1 MLSSSPRAKRISVTL
16 GARDMMR
23 FGVSAKADVTDNKR
37 LKMTIGSIF
46 RYSIKEFLEEGF
58 GVLYID
64 HTEDNRG
71 RR

>member
-1 MLSSSPRAKRISVTL
+1 
-16 GARDMMR
+16 MMR

-37 LKMTIGSIF
+37 LTMTIGSIF
-46 RYSIKEFLEEGF
+46 RYLIKEFLEEGF